1 MARLAAAFGSS
12 HSVMLTCELEDWL
25 TRFRESDLRMPFF
38 DAEGNKCSYG
48 DVLARA
54 RPNAAELVAPDA
66 ITRSFNATQAA
77 MEELKRRIAAAKL
90 DALIV
95 LGDDQYELF
104 HDQHMPALGI
114 YYGETIAN
122 GARQP
127 VPEGE
132 WYKRAQ
138 MRRREPGQPVDYPAH
153 RRLALH
159 LIEGLVEREFDVSA
173 ISALPPGQY
182 EGHAY
187 SFIHYRYLKG
197 VTPVVPIIPVFLNTY
212 NPPNAPTP
220 RRCVR
225 LGGALKDLIAA
236 YPEDLRIGLIASGGL
251 SHFIVEED
259 LDHAVLAAI
268 RRKDVDALGRLDPRR
283 LKAGSSE
290 IRNWIAVAAAATDL
304 TLDWVEYI
312 PVYRTPALT
321 GIGLGFAQWT

>member
-54 RPNAAELVAPDA
+54 RPNAADLVTPDV
-66 ITRSFNATQAA
+66 ITGRFKATQAA
-77 MEELKRRIAAAKL
+77 MDELKRRIAAAKL
-90 DALIV
+90 DVLIV

-104 HDQHMPALGI
+104 HDQHMPAIGI
-114 YYGETIAN
+114 YYGDTIAN
-122 GARQP
+122 AARQP
-127 VPEGE
+127 VPAEE

-138 MRRREPGQPVDYPAH
+138 MRRREPEQPVDYPAH
-153 RRLALH
+153 RALALH
-159 LIEGLVEREFDVSA
+159 LIQGLVDREFDVSA
-173 ISALPPGQY
+173 ISALPSGQY

-187 SFIHYRYLKG
+187 SFIHYRYLRG
-197 VTPVVPIIPVFLNTY
+197 AERVVPIIPVFLNTY
-212 NPPNAPTP
+212 NPPNTPTP

-225 LGGALKDLIAA
+225 LGSAMRELIAA
-236 YPEDLRIGLIASGGL
+236 YPEDIRIGLIASGGL

-259 LDHAVLAAI
+259 LDRAVIDAI
-268 RRKDVDALGRLDPRR
+268 RRNDLEFLGRLDPRR

-290 IRNWIAVAAAATDL
+290 IRNWIAVAAAAIDL
-304 TLDWVEYI
+304 RLDWIEYV

-321 GIGLGFAQWT
+321 GIGLGFAEWK